1 MSVRLSVA
9 RFFAAVLFL
18 AVSSAPAVAQGVG
31 AIAGT
36 ATDESGA
43 VLPGATVTLSS
54 PGIIGGAQTSITDER
69 GTYQFTRLVPGR
81 YSVKGELQGFRPFT
95 QENVPVNA
103 DQTSRID
110 LMLAIG
116 ALEEG
121 VVVSGQAP
129 LLDTTTVMKQTVL
142 TRELLDSLPNRNDIW
157 SMVRVVPGV
166 VVSKV
171 DVGGSEAFLSSTT
184 SVHGT
189 SNENG
194 FLIDGMDVSW
204 VNDNGNGPMLYFDPY
219 IYEEANVQT
228 AGGPA
233 ERSKGGVN
241 FNQVTKTGTNQFHGG
256 ATYAVS
262 GRGLSSSNYSDA
274 LKTQLLATVPGAAL
288 AANPNI
294 TPNAD
299 IARMYDVGGWLGGPI
314 VPNRLWFVVSAHD
327 AVLDQYKLG
336 SYDTD
341 GSQVIDDNL
350 LRTVGTKLSYQV
362 SPRNQISWFY
372 TVQKKVIGHRGGGT
386 FADSAARNY
395 SNKVPQINQVKWTS
409 PISSKMVLDVS
420 GSSMRVNDR
429 FDPRPEVP
437 DGAIARFDAVTQ
449 YSTVALPTYSST
461 PEYRYAANTS
471 INYYTGRHDLKV
483 GYQYM
488 RSMFGSDVTSTSGMR
503 AIYRNGL
510 PDSVN
515 TYTTP
520 TSLREFSVEQA
531 LYFQDRWT
539 PSRKLTL
546 NMGLRWEAI
555 RGWAPEACQT
565 ATLFNPDP
573 RCFPALEDLPNFK
586 NLMPR
591 VSAIYDLTGDGRTA
605 LKFSAN
611 RYAIPIGVSYVHRVN
626 PFAVA
631 NDTRVWTV
639 CASGQTTGCD
649 ANHDL
654 TPQLGE
660 LGPSTGYS
668 LGNKNRYADG
678 IERPVSNEFSAEIQ
692 RQFGDVV
699 ASVGYTYRTK
709 RRDLGFRNVAVPTE
723 TYIPLAVTER
733 NSGESVTV
741 FNQDP
746 ALRGRID
753 NLYDNSSELNSDY
766 QGTDVTVNKRMS
778 HRWSLMGGAS
788 FGKTTGYLLGD
799 LNNPNSQEFARGI
812 IGNDLPW
819 SYRLSGVWEAPFE
832 TFVSATASY
841 YKGFP
846 EETTVSVGNNTV
858 LLTQGSQSVMV
869 DPRGTIRFPNVSQVD
884 MSVRKGVR
892 LAGSRLSARLDVYN
906 LLNRSAITSRIT
918 TLGPTYHRASA
929 IQRGRLVKLGL
940 SVDF

>member
-1 MSVRLSVA
+1 
-9 RFFAAVLFL
+9 
-18 AVSSAPAVAQGVG
+18 
-31 AIAGT
+31 
-36 ATDESGA
+36 
-43 VLPGATVTLSS
+43 VTLSS

-69 GTYQFTRLVPGR
+69 GAYQFTRLVPGS
-81 YSVKGELQGFRPFT
+81 YSVKAELQGFRPFT
-95 QENVPVNA
+95 QEKVAVNA
-103 DQTSRID
+103 DQTSRVD
-110 LMLAIG
+110 LRLAVG
-116 ALEEG
+116 GLEEG
-121 VVVSGQAP
+121 IVVSGLAP
-129 LLDTTTVMKQTVL
+129 VLDTSTVMKQTVL
-142 TRELLDSLPNRNDIW
+142 TREVLDSLPNRNDIW
-157 SMVRVVPGV
+157 SRVRVVPGV

-204 VNDNGNGPMLYFDPY
+204 VNGNGNGPMLYFDPY

-228 AGGPA
+228 ASGPA

-241 FNQVTKTGTNQFHGG
+241 FNQITKTGTNQFRGG

-274 LKTQLLATVPGAAL
+274 LRTQLLATVPKAAL

-299 IARMYDVGGWLGGPI
+299 ISRMYDVGVWIGGPI
-314 VPNRLWFVVSAHD
+314 VRDRLWFVVSAHD
-327 AVLDQYKLG
+327 EVLDQYKLG

-350 LRTVGTKLSYQV
+350 LRTIGGKLSYQV

-372 TVQKKVIGHRGGGT
+372 TAQKKVIGHRGGGT
-386 FADSAARNY
+386 FAGSAARNY
-395 SNKVPQINQVKWTS
+395 SNTVPQRNQGKWTS
-409 PISSKMVLDVS
+409 PISSMMVLDVS

-461 PEYRYAANTS
+461 PQYRYATNATL
-471 INYYTGRHDLKV
+471 NYYTGPHDLKV
-483 GYQYM
+483 GYQFM
-488 RSMFGSDVTSTSGMR
+488 RSMFGSDAMSTSGMR
-503 AIYRNGL
+503 AIYRNGI
-510 PDSVN
+510 PDSVD

-520 TSLREFSVEQA
+520 TSLKEFSVEQA
-531 LYFQDRWT
+531 LYIQDKWT

-546 NMGLRWEAI
+546 NLGLRWEAT

-565 ATLFNPDP
+565 ATRFNPDP
-573 RCFPALEDLPNFK
+573 QCFPALEDMPDFK

-611 RYAIPIGVSYVHRVN
+611 RYGIPIGVSFVDRVN
-626 PFAVA
+626 PFSVA
-631 NDTRVWTV
+631 SDTRVWTV
-639 CASGQTTGCD
+639 CAPGQTTACD

-654 TPQLGE
+654 VPQLGE

-668 LGNKNRYADG
+668 LGNSNRYADG
-678 IERPVSNEFSAEIQ
+678 VDRPVSNELSAEVQ
-692 RQFGDVV
+692 RQFGDIV

-709 RRDLGFRNVAVPTE
+709 RRDLGFRNVAVPSD
-723 TYIPLAVTER
+723 TYIPLVVTER

-753 NLYDNSSELNSDY
+753 NLYDNASELNSDY
-766 QGTDVTVNKRMS
+766 QGADLTVNKRMS
-778 HRWSLMGGAS
+778 HHWSLMGGAS

-799 LNNPNSQEFARGI
+799 LNNPNSREFARGVFE
-812 IGNDLPW
+812 NDVPW

-832 TFVSATASY
+832 TVVSGTVSY

-846 EETTVSVGNNTV
+846 EQTTVSVGNNTV
-858 LLTQGSQSVMV
+858 VLTQGSQSLMV
-869 DPRGTIRFPNVSQVD
+869 APRGTIRFPNASQID
-884 MSVRKGVR
+884 MSVRKSVR
-892 LAGSRLSARLDVYN
+892 LVGSRLSARMDVYN
-906 LLNRSAITSRIT
+906 LLNGSAITSRIT
-918 TLGPTYHRASA
+918 VLGPTYHRASA
-929 IQRGRLVKLGL
+929 IQRGRLVKIGL